1 MKKGICITAIYPETV
16 NNYSLLM
23 EALKKTAE
31 EKIFDCVELYFK
43 GTEKEEQKIGDELEK
58 LGLSLVF
65 LGGFLMKKDKVD
77 ISSCIESKR
86 RESVE
91 ICKKLYKSACRMHAK
106 KMLILSGPSWK
117 VRDEQRLIQQTRK
130 SLTELTEDI
139 DEKNPELTLE
149 YFNDQ
154 GEPWLAVGDINMV
167 RRIFEEMD
175 DTHLGITF
183 DTSHTIQMNR
193 DILRSFRILQP
204 WIRHL
209 HLANSVSMNSQSPLF
224 GDKHPLFDVEEGD
237 ISLEEI
243 KRLYTEM
250 KHQGLLEK
258 VDICSIEVIS
268 RGREDEYYQRICE
281 QANYIWN

>member
-1 MKKGICITAIYPETV
+1 MKKGICITAIYPEAV

-23 EALKKTAE
+23 EVIRKIGE
-31 EKIFDCVELYFK
+31 EKIFDCIELYFE
-43 GTEKEEQKIGDELEK
+43 GTEKEERKIGDELEK
-58 LGLSLVF
+58 QGLSLVF
-65 LGGFLMKKDKVD
+65 LGGFPMKRDKVD
-77 ISSCIESKR
+77 ISSCVESKR
-86 RESVE
+86 QESVE

-117 VRDEQRLIQQTRK
+117 VRDEQKLIQQTRK
-130 SLTELTEDI
+130 SLNELTEDI

-167 RRIFEEMD
+167 RRIFEEID

-193 DILRSFRILQP
+193 DILRSFQILQP

-250 KHQGLLEK
+250 KNRKLLER

-268 RGREDEYYQRICE
+268 RGREDEYYQRIYE